1 MKYVIAGTNR
11 PGSRTLQIA
20 KIVQATYQEA
30 GESVG
35 LIDLRD
41 LELNGVSGE
50 YGDKAPAAMRAVV
63 EKLNECEGIHIVCPE
78 YNGSYPG
85 ALKYFID
92 HWKYPDTFEF
102 RPIAYVGLGSRFGGL
117 RPIEHLQGVMG
128 FRNAYSYP
136 ERVFIFDV
144 SKNLKDGVLDPVYL
158 GFLKSQVTGF
168 KAFCRALSQA
178 GIDANSRLAQ
188 KIAAAQTPKA

>member
-11 PGSRTLQIA
+11 PGSRTRQIA

-41 LELNGVSGE
+41 LELHGVTGE
-50 YGDKAPAAMRAVV
+50 YGDKAPPAMKAMV
-63 EKLNECEGIHIVCPE
+63 EKLNQAEGIHIVCPE

-92 HWKYPDTFEF
+92 HWKYPDTFEL

-117 RPIEHLQGVMG
+117 RPIEHLQGVFG
-128 FRNAYSYP
+128 FRNAHQYP

-144 SKNLKDGVLDPVYL
+144 SKNLKDGVLDPVYMQL
-158 GFLKSQVTGF
+158 IKSQVTGF
-168 KAFCRALSQA
+168 KSFCRALQQA
-178 GIDANSRLAQ
+178 GLDANSRLAA
-188 KIAAAQTPKA
+188 KAAATP